1 MVISYKNAETL
12 IVERENEISDINY
25 QIKQTLTGRVFSHGR
40 EKVGF
45 AVGLN
50 ANLATYQQW
59 GFR

>member
-1 MVISYKNAETL
+1 MENLISHNPNG
-12 IVERENEISDINY
+12 RS
-25 QIKQTLTGRVFSHGR
+25 IKFNKLTGRVFSNGR

-59 GFR
+59 SFR